1 MAVLL
6 YYVYISNFTVFQFCL
21 DYQQGNL
28 LNHKL
33 KPTVCPFTPWD
44 VFISLHLLISVC
56 LLFQTYTL
64 RGEKV
69 SEFGSMGEERGQ
81 FRSPECVAVDHL
93 GFILVGDSG
102 NARVQIF
109 RPDGTLIRVFGGR
122 GTNPGK
128 FAWVSGITI
137 ANNMDIIITDSKNSS
152 VQIF

>member
-1 MAVLL
+1 MS
-6 YYVYISNFTVFQFCL
+6 I
-21 DYQQGNL
+21 
-28 LNHKL
+28 H
-33 KPTVCPFTPWD
+33 
-44 VFISLHLLISVC
+44 

-64 RGEKV
+64 TGEKL

-109 RPDGTLIRVFGGR
+109 RPNGTLVRVFGGR
-122 GTNPGK
+122 GTSPGK
-128 FAWVSGITI
+128 FAWVSGITV
-137 ANNMDIIITDSKNSS
+137 ANNMDIIVTDSKNSS